1 MFVCVTSKF
10 GYAGYFRG
18 RYVSKLYQSLDEQS
32 FSIFIDFKLLVYY
45 IAVYYKVTPES
56 EWVVFCFPIYS
67 ISQRTEMQ
75 VSTWLFSCLV
85 QTVLKVYCQMSLC
98 WDIIKEWLSL
108 PISELLAV
116 ASCRKHWKR
125 ISAEFF
131 LMYPL
136 MTQSVKELNWTESKL
151 ASELSQS

>member
-85 QTVLKVYCQMSLC
+85 QTVLKVTARWASVGTSSRSGCPCPFQNCSQWPPAENTGRGSL
-98 WDIIKEWLSL
+98 LNFS
-108 PISELLAV
+108 
-116 ASCRKHWKR
+116 SCTPWWP
-125 ISAEFF
+125 S
-131 LMYPL
+131 
-136 MTQSVKELNWTESKL
+136 QSRNWT
-151 ASELSQS
+151 ELSQS